1 MRFAVLTAWR
11 ETRAAWRHFVTFFL
25 CVALGVA
32 ALVGV
37 GTFGAALDRA
47 LGREARA
54 LVGGDVELRSPRPL
68 PETADRALDRLRARG
83 AATVRLREL
92 VGMAREPAGPRTLLV
107 EIKAIEGPYPLYGRV
122 ATSTGRPPAEV
133 LAQGGALVEEALLG
147 RLGLHVGD
155 EMLVGIARVTIRGVI
170 QREPD
175 RSAGFTLGP
184 RVMIDGRELE
194 RTGLVQLGSR
204 VRHRTL
210 VRLPE
215 ALPPRVARTALV
227 AQVTDPSVRI
237 STFDESQAGLRRFFV
252 QLTSYLGLVGLVSL
266 LVGGIGVA
274 FAVRTFV
281 RRQLVTIAIL
291 KCLGATSRTLL
302 ATYLLQT
309 QALGLAGSLTGAALG
324 TAVQPLLA
332 RSLAGILPFP
342 VDAAPDPW
350 TIARGLAMGIL
361 TALLAALWPLLEVRT
376 VRPSLI
382 LRRHVDAGA
391 ARAGSRP
398 WLATLPIAA
407 GLAALSVWQA
417 GSLKAGSIFVGASLA
432 GLVILVVIARGLSL
446 LARVLPRG
454 RGFAWRQGL
463 ANLDRPGG
471 HGTAVVVALG
481 AGVMLL
487 VATALLEG
495 SLGEQIDHER
505 RRDAPSFFFVDVQ
518 ADQRDAFV
526 KVVTAAGGRPPALTP
541 VVRSRLVAIDGV
553 PVTREMIAARGGAVD
568 EGNWFLIREYFLT
581 FASVPPPG
589 NVLLGGRWWTAEEA
603 AAAPRVSVEEDAAKH
618 LRVGLGGRLAFDV
631 QGVRIEAEV
640 MSIRK
645 VDWQSL
651 STNFFVIF
659 SPGAL
664 EGAPFSYVATTRIEA
679 ARESALQ
686 DAVVSAFPNVVAV
699 PVRDVLERAAGVLGQ
714 LAFAIRAIALFSIV
728 AGLVVLVGTL
738 VASRYQ
744 RLYDSVVLRTLGAT
758 RATVARA
765 FAVEYACLGAA
776 AGIGGTLLASL
787 LAWVVLTYVLDV
799 PWTLEPVALALG
811 VLVTTAVSIAGGF
824 LATYRLLGEKPLAV
838 LRRE

>member
-1 MRFAVLTAWR
+1 M
-11 ETRAAWRHFVTFFL
+11 
-25 CVALGVA
+25 A

-37 GTFGAALDRA
+37 GSFGAALDRA

-68 PETADRALDRLRARG
+68 PEGAERALQQLTARG
-83 AATVRLREL
+83 ATTVRLREL
-92 VGMAREPAGPRTLLV
+92 VGMAREPSGGRSLLV
-107 EIKAIEGPYPLYGRV
+107 ELKAVEGPYPLYGTLE
-122 ATSTGRPPAEV
+122 TSAGRPAAE
-133 LAQGGALVEEALLG
+133 AIARGGALVEEALLS
-147 RLGLHVGD
+147 RLGLRVGD
-155 EMLVGIARVTIRGVI
+155 EVLVGLGRFTIRGTI

-175 RSAGFTLGP
+175 RPAGITLGP

-210 VRLPE
+210 VRLPDSVS
-215 ALPPRVARTALV
+215 PRAARNAIATDVSDPAV
-227 AQVTDPSVRI
+227 RVT
-237 STFDESQAGLRRFFV
+237 TFDESQAGLRRFFV

-274 FAVRTFV
+274 SSVRTFV
-281 RRQLVTIAIL
+281 RRQMVTIAVL
-291 KCLGATSRTLL
+291 KCLGATTRVLL

-309 QALGLAGSLTGAALG
+309 QALGILGSLTGVALG
-324 TAVQPLLA
+324 AAAQPLLA
-332 RSLAGILPFP
+332 RMLAGIVPFP
-342 VDAAPDPW
+342 LEPRADPW
-350 TIARGLAMGIL
+350 TIVRGLAMGIL
-361 TALLAALWPLLEVRT
+361 TALLAALWPLLEVRA

-382 LRRHVDAGA
+382 LRRHVDEVA

-398 WLATLPIAA
+398 WAATLPIAA

-417 GSLKAGSIFVGASLA
+417 GSLKTGGIFVGAALA
-432 GLVILVVIARGLSL
+432 GLVILVAVARGLAL
-446 LARVLPRG
+446 LARKVPRA
-454 RGFAWRQGL
+454 RSFAWRQGL
-463 ANLDRPGG
+463 ANLNRPGG
-471 HGTAVVVALG
+471 HVTGVVVALG

-518 ADQRDAFV
+518 QDQREKF
-526 KVVTAAGGRPPALTP
+526 AATVISQGGRAPVLTP
-541 VVRSRLVAIDGV
+541 VVRARLATINGT
-553 PVTREMIAARGGAVD
+553 PVTRELIEARGGATD
-568 EGNWFLIREYFLT
+568 EGAWFLIREYFLT
-581 FASVPPPG
+581 FAAAPPRG
-589 NVLLGGRWWTAEEA
+589 NVLLRGRWWTRDEA
-603 AAAPRVSVEEDAAKH
+603 AAAPRISVEEDAARH
-618 LRVGLGGRLAFDV
+618 LRVGVGGRLAFDV
-631 QGVRIEAEV
+631 QGVRVEAEIT
-640 MSIRK
+640 SIRK

-664 EGAPFSYVATTRIEA
+664 DGAPFSYVATTRVDA
-679 ARESALQ
+679 AREGAVQ

-714 LAFAIRAIALFSIV
+714 LAFAIRAIALFSTV
-728 AGLVVLVGTL
+728 TGVVVLVGAL
-738 VASRYQ
+738 MASRYQ

-758 RATVARA
+758 RGVVARA
-765 FAVEYACLGAA
+765 FAVEYGCLGAA

-787 LAWVVLTYVLDV
+787 LAWIVLRFVLDV
-799 PWTLEPVALALG
+799 PWTLEPG
-811 VLVTTAVSIAGGF
+811 VLLVGVAATTLVSIAAGF
-824 LATYRLLGEKPLAV
+824 LTTFRLLGEKPLRV